1 MGSSAIREWQRG
13 VVAIGVRKPNLP
25 SSILNGTGFIVDL
38 QAGLI
43 VTCAHVV
50 LGNFYDFAIGE
61 DSGTGGLAIGV
72 GGIHDGKQIEW
83 RGRAELRYISR
94 PPASYD
100 SGRCRCNTPYGPQPA
115 PQQRA
120 LPHVCQNCGENLGKW
135 KGPPP
140 QHWSITDGDNDRLDL
155 AMLQLVELDGSPLVN
170 PTALLAHGGYD
181 ARALSLGLPPSTLS
195 HGDEL
200 VMLGYGQNAS
210 GSGAEQ
216 TATTMRG
223 HYAGCYSSNG
233 QVPGSLQSGDWRK
246 VDMTILSGHSGGPIV
261 NRIGEVV
268 GWASMGNASL
278 GHVRPIVSLVPAL
291 TSVLQQPCCDSPAG
305 VTRDVTGGL
314 RSVLQGAIAP
324 SAFKLSGEELDR
336 CRDAAARAEQSAQD
350 AHHHEQGA
358 LAHAL
363 FGASVRDDAARQAA
377 SASASSERAASS
389 ETAAAI
395 SAQEARATAHNEAV
409 RVVASAALQQ
419 GLHQVRDAAAALQA

>member
-1 MGSSAIREWQRG
+1 MGTTAIQEWQRG
-13 VVAIGVRKPNLP
+13 VVAIGVRKPNLT

-50 LGNFYDFAIGE
+50 LGAFYERATGE
-61 DSGTGGLAIGV
+61 DPGTGGLAIGV
-72 GGIHDGKQIEW
+72 GGIQDGEQIEW

-100 SGRCRCNTPYGPQPA
+100 SGRCPSATCKAPYGPQPA

-120 LPHVCQNCGENLGKW
+120 LPRVCQNCGRDLGKW
-135 KGPPP
+135 MGPPP
-140 QHWSITDGDNDRLDL
+140 QHWSITDGDNARLDL
-155 AMLQLVELDGSPLVN
+155 AVLQLVELDGSPLVN
-170 PTALLAHGGYD
+170 PAASLAHGGYD
-181 ARALSLGLPPSTLS
+181 ARALSLGLPPSTLP
-195 HGDEL
+195 HGAEL
-200 VMLGYGQNAS
+200 VMLGYGQSAS

-358 LAHAL
+358 
-363 FGASVRDDAARQAA
+363 
-377 SASASSERAASS
+377 
-389 ETAAAI
+389 
-395 SAQEARATAHNEAV
+395 
-409 RVVASAALQQ
+409 
-419 GLHQVRDAAAALQA
+419 